1 LGQLKTT
8 HLQQKIVR
16 FVAVGILL
24 TGLLL
29 SGVAVF
35 QIYYETQ
42 RITTQLSSGIMNR
55 LPQAT
60 VLLET
65 DITLSAYRVFASSIL
80 MTLVILVAG
89 TFFITYKIRP
99 LLRQLDQ
106 SNQRQQLSEQR
117 IHYLV
122 HHDQLTG
129 LPNWSQLYDSL
140 CERMSQVA
148 QQQDQQLAILFINL
162 SRFKVVNESLG
173 HDAGNQVLML
183 MAERLKLLA
192 RPDDLLARAGGD
204 EFLLCVKVTQGEPPI
219 EVLAQ
224 QILDSLKQ
232 PFELEGKTIYLES
245 TVGISLFPDNGIHA
259 DALLRHADA
268 ALTRARRLGQGRYQ
282 FYEAD
287 MTEQNR
293 EKFELETDLRGALER
308 EEFEVYYQP
317 QIDLQ
322 SNCISGAEAL
332 IRWNHPTRG
341 RVPPDQFIPIAEE
354 TGLIHA
360 IGHWVLE
367 ESCRQ
372 ARIWQEEGHFLKMS
386 VNLSALQ
393 LNSGDIVNVVR
404 MVLDQ
409 TGLESRWL
417 ELELTESYLF
427 ENFIRSARVLKRLR
441 LLGVTLALDDFGTG
455 YSSLSYL
462 RRLTL
467 HRLKIDRSFV
477 KGLPGDPG
485 DLAIVNTIIAMSKS
499 LGLEVVA
506 EGVETPEQRQ
516 SLAKLGCHT
525 YQGYLY
531 AAPESAFAFRTRLSD
546 FKLAKQY

>member
-1 LGQLKTT
+1 MGQLKTT

-42 RITTQLSSGIMNR
+42 RITAQLSSGIMNR

-162 SRFKVVNESLG
+162 SRFKVINESLG

-322 SNCISGAEAL
+322 SNCISGAEA
-332 IRWNHPTRG
+332 
-341 RVPPDQFIPIAEE
+341 
-354 TGLIHA
+354 
-360 IGHWVLE
+360 
-367 ESCRQ
+367 
-372 ARIWQEEGHFLKMS
+372 
-386 VNLSALQ
+386 
-393 LNSGDIVNVVR
+393 
-404 MVLDQ
+404 
-409 TGLESRWL
+409 
-417 ELELTESYLF
+417 
-427 ENFIRSARVLKRLR
+427 
-441 LLGVTLALDDFGTG
+441 
-455 YSSLSYL
+455 
-462 RRLTL
+462 
-467 HRLKIDRSFV
+467 
-477 KGLPGDPG
+477 
-485 DLAIVNTIIAMSKS
+485 
-499 LGLEVVA
+499 
-506 EGVETPEQRQ
+506 
-516 SLAKLGCHT
+516 
-525 YQGYLY
+525 
-531 AAPESAFAFRTRLSD
+531 
-546 FKLAKQY
+546 